1 MTGKGEKKDILAQ
14 ICEQKRQHVER
25 NKARVSLNDLRQLL
39 PKASAPR
46 GFLKAV
52 EGTVASGRPA
62 LIAELK
68 KASPSKGVI
77 RKDFYPP
84 ALAKAYE
91 MGGATCL
98 SVLTDIPYFQGSDE
112 FLQAARNASQLPVLR
127 KDFMID
133 LYQIVESRVL
143 GADCVLLILAALKD
157 EEAEELENAALSL
170 GMDVLLEVHD
180 HKELARALAMKSRL
194 IGINNRNLKTLD
206 ISLDTTTQLRPLI
219 GKDYTVVCESGIH
232 THGDIAFMKQH
243 DVHAFLVGESLM
255 QQDNVTKATRLLLG
269 EAA

>member
-1 MTGKGEKKDILAQ
+1 MNTKDGTDILAQ
-14 ICEQKRQHVER
+14 ICDQKRQHVER
-25 NKARVSLNDLRQLL
+25 SKSRISLNDLRQLL
-39 PKASAPR
+39 PKAPAPR
-46 GFLKAV
+46 GFLKAL
-52 EGTVASGRPA
+52 EATIASGKPA

-127 KDFMID
+127 KDFMLD
-133 LYQIVESRVL
+133 PYQIVESRVL

-157 EEAEELENAALSL
+157 DEAEDLENIALSL

-194 IGINNRNLKTLD
+194 IGINNRNLKSME
-206 ISLDTTTQLRPLI
+206 ISLDTTTELRPLI
-219 GKDYTVVCESGIH
+219 GKGYTVVCESGIH
-232 THGDIAFMKQH
+232 THGDIAFMQRH
-243 DVHAFLVGESLM
+243 DVHSFLVGESLM
-255 QQDNVTKATRLLLG
+255 KQDNVTKATRLLLG